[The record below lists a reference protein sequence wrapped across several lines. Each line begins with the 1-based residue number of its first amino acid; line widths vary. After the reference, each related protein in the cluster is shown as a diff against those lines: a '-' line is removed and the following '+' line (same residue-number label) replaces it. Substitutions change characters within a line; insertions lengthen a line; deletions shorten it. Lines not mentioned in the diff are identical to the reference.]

1 MDIDLSKNKIEN
13 KMNYK
18 IEDEIVEFELAM
30 KAKEAGFSN
39 GSKYAYIYNAEDAKS
54 SFCNMSMVVYNT
66 DNSGFVEAPT
76 ASVLSAWLMDVKGVD
91 VIVNKNGMYYNFSV
105 YNCIGFAFR
114 ESVCNKYTYEE
125 ALLAGL
131 SVAIDIVIE
140 TNGI

>member
-1 MDIDLSKNKIEN
+1 
-13 KMNYK
+13 MNYK
-18 IEDEIVEFELAM
+18 IEDEIIEFDLAM

-39 GSKYAYIYNAEDAKS
+39 GSKYAYIYNAEVAKS
-54 SFCNMSMVVYNT
+54 SFCNMSRVVYNV

-76 ASVLSAWLMDVKGVD
+76 ASVLSAWLRDVKGVD
-91 VIVNKNGMYYNFSV
+91 VIVNKSGMYYNFSV

-131 SVAIDIVIE
+131 SVALDIVIE
-140 TNGI
+140 TDGI

>member
-1 MDIDLSKNKIEN
+1 
-13 KMNYK
+13 MNYK

-76 ASVLSAWLMDVKGVD
+76 ASVLNYHGKRSGLPT
-91 VIVNKNGMYYNFSV
+91 
-105 YNCIGFAFR
+105 R
-114 ESVCNKYTYEE
+114 TT
-125 ALLAGL
+125 ALRFPCR
-131 SVAIDIVIE
+131 
-140 TNGI
+140 